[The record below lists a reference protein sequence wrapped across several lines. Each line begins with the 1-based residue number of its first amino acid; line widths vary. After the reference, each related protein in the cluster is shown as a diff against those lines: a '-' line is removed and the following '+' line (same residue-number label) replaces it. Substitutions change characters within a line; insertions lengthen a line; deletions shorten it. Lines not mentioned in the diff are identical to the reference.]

1 MNPTLLIELL
11 TEELPPKA
19 LPKLGAA
26 FADNLFAELQKL
38 GFVPAETEYTTFA
51 SPRRLAVS
59 IPNVAAVQP
68 EQNIEKR
75 GPAVAAGF
83 KDGNP
88 TPALLGFARSCG
100 LAAEDVANLETVND
114 GKQDVFVY
122 RMSKAG
128 AALST
133 LLDGLVAATL
143 KKLPAPKMMRW
154 GERDG
159 QFIRPVHGLV
169 MLHGDDVIAGQVLHL
184 TAGRTTQGHRFL
196 SSGELVLNNAA
207 EYARKL

>member
-19 LPKLGAA
+19 LPKLGAV
-26 FADNLFAELQKL
+26 FAESIFAELVKL
-38 GFVPAETEYTTFA
+38 GFAPADTEYIIFA

-68 EQNIEKR
+68 EQKIEKR
-75 GPAVAAGF
+75 GPAVASGF
-83 KDGNP
+83 KDGQP

-100 LAAEDVANLETVND
+100 LGAQAVADLETMHD
-114 GKQDVFVY
+114 GKQDIYVF
-122 RMSKAG
+122 RSSKAG
-128 AALST
+128 EALSA
-133 LLDGLVAATL
+133 LLGGVVAASL

-154 GERDG
+154 GEREG

-184 TAGRTTQGHRFL
+184 TSDRKTKGHRFL
-196 SSGELVLNNAA
+196 SSGVP
-207 EYARKL
+207 